1 MLLLASTWIEQPVE
15 QSGQTLSTV
24 LRFQTRGLYRKSLLA
39 SAPTGHR
46 STTFVASLLSSGDP
60 GNTPIS
66 LWSPRLI
73 TCNSA
78 VPAISRVKRTQ
89 REHMMQRSVNSET
102 FSPMFGLFGGVFF
115 WSIIRLVARP

>member
-1 MLLLASTWIEQPVE
+1 MFLLPSTWIEQPVE

-24 LRFQTRGLYRKSLLA
+24 LRFHTRCLYRKSLLA

-46 STTFVASLLSSGDP
+46 STTFVASLLFSGSP
-60 GNTPIS
+60 GKTSIS

-73 TCNSA
+73 TCSSA
-78 VPAISRVKRTQ
+78 VPEISRVNRTH

-102 FSPMFGLFGGVFF
+102 LWPMFGLLGGVFLT
-115 WSIIRLVARP
+115 SIIRVVERP